1 MDLITGVLVANSG
14 TIGQNNDDDYQ
25 NGNDDDDDGTMIQQ
39 QQQQQQMYDHHQQH
53 LSMIHS
59 NPNHHHHH
67 HHHHHHQQQ
76 QHSLYGDTN
85 NNNNNDYYNLIGCP
99 YATQCP
105 QQQQQQFFHNH
116 PTTTTTTMQQQ
127 QQQQSSILPQKSS
140 LKKSSQFDGG
150 YDGSS
155 TPMMMNHHH
164 HHAHY
169 QQQHQHNHPQYYGPY
184 RIPHQQHNHQVIPSM
199 MCMLQQQQQQQKS
212 LPNGINTAMKKYNQ
226 QQQQQQQQQSII
238 SSTQSIVSGKNRL
251 SGLLL
256 NRSCSKH
263 VEVLNFLLK
272 GGPPW
277 GFRIKQRN
285 GNVFISK
292 VNCGGRGHKGGLR
305 VHDEIMAVNNFEL
318 DNHPLTLIRQP
329 GSSTAATAAATTT
342 ASNMEQTGSICSS
355 SIGQRTPTNN
365 PSATDDNNNGAV
377 NNNNPGDQSQQD
389 DSAKPVNNNN
399 NNNDYQQFNGII
411 NDNELTKLDFTY
423 QLIKHTLNRQLQLT
437 VRRWHSDWE
446 LAPSIFLPISSSS
459 SSKKTLSSKTIMD
472 QQQKQPS
479 SITPTTMSMMIADDS
494 EGPLHQSEEELLS
507 PNEDFGPESRNV
519 HRKILSMS
527 NHPNPHHQHYPYPGG
542 FVPLFPQH
550 QHLPQQQL
558 FYDPTSFV
566 PSMYHPQFYHHQPP
580 SYHHPGGLQD
590 PDDSIR
596 AIRGDDN
603 SSSYST
609 TTTPI
614 NDSSSTST
622 TTTTDCFVS
631 HHSLK
636 EMQKEAEIKTE
647 CSPGSMMT
655 TSSSTTVTTSTN
667 DQTTTSSSSCPTCM
681 NSDLSYCHHYCD
693 CGVPTTTTTA
703 TTAMMDHPLPLFLHQ
718 RPTTFVDNNIIDN
731 NNDFNSDGDFDYDD
745 GHHKGDHRRRL
756 STKNQQRRYHHYNR
770 SRSIDGS
777 YYRHHYRYH
786 RQEQDEEQSD
796 DIGKLDLS
804 PDGNGSGG
812 GGGGGRIT
820 SSLSGSPTT
829 TTSSSLSSSPLT
841 AIQRRKIRS
850 ISTITTTT
858 RSRSSLDPDDDLDDP
873 NIDGNDNVYTDDDDD
888 IETVLI
894 RQQPTTADQKS
905 IEQQQQQMVKTTET
919 STKMITKSSMST
931 TTTTATSISTTTS
944 TSKPKN
950 IWSPSTT
957 TTLSSTATTSLS
969 SSTSSS
975 PSSPTS
981 SSTSSATPIVDYHGH
996 DHQQRQKVDQKQQVV
1011 VAVDDNNLLLP
1022 KALYNGHHSHQQQ
1035 QQVVDQQQQQQQ
1047 QQTTKVDEKNLFPP
1061 PFSSKTYAEFKS
1073 SPSTTQSPVTT
1084 IDNQQT
1090 ITPPID
1096 YIGSIDTSVQQQ
1108 SIPIQS
1114 GRSTSS
1120 PSLSSTLP
1128 RNMVIMD
1135 HNHHQQIQ
1143 QQQQQQYHHVA
1154 DVYEPRQHPIHKY
1167 WTLPR
1172 SIATG
1177 NNLGVEY
1184 ISMDHRDQVPTE
1196 IERRQQ
1202 QLQQQQAE
1210 SSQTKIAQTKQIYSQ
1225 QHQQHQYDT
1234 TESYY
1239 TTTTGEESVLSPPT
1253 PPLPQPMITN
1263 GDSEKILSTT
1273 TTAQQPLMMNAA
1285 TAKSQQQ
1292 DNMIQTE
1299 QPKQQQQQSS
1309 CDSTLM
1315 NKSERYK
1322 AFIRDMQNEM
1332 QLQTSSSG
1340 DGRNNKSFSSPIT
1353 TIDNQQQTICVKVKQ
1368 PRFKGTDYHLT
1379 IDNKPIHQSQ
1389 QSTNIGHIEDYEP
1402 GIRNSIFEREK
1413 QMFYSDIFNYID
1425 SIFAEVLATTAV
1437 SANQRKHM
1445 NGGLA
1450 TKDADIVDQHQ
1461 TAEQQ
1466 QQSPKMATKME
1477 KKYYFHENCVFNQ
1490 LTSSPPTTVTT
1501 IAPGLNQP
1509 HNIGS
1514 SGGGS
1519 GYDSDSTYILR
1530 KNKGKI
1536 IPQPASPSVYRAVQ
1550 RGEDIP
1556 FQGLQRT
1563 TPSSSMKQQLSS
1575 SSSSAASGMFMNG
1588 GNRNLKFDQT
1598 TDTDSGIDFNLSRK
1612 SDNDGDDWQNLD
1624 EWQTQIT
1631 NDFDYIYDTL
1641 RSVSNNTNQQTS
1653 RPSTTT
1659 TAASKKSKS
1668 VAFEAV
1674 DEVQLIEPDPESDEF
1689 YDDDDEDE
1697 DITMFDDN
1705 DQDGETAEYSYGGLL
1720 RPGSHRPD
1728 DKAHSFEHF
1737 LNTQPDLIDKVSRLK
1752 SDDPSNSVRMM
1763 NKSKTS
1769 RKSRSKSPKI
1779 CRNNAGRTPPILR
1792 NDNLTSDSELESSTD
1807 HYPMMKKIIS
1817 PDNIQQQFTSP
1828 PKLSSAVP
1836 KSYFHSPNIFIDD
1849 PATANAAAVEIDPIH
1864 SPVHNN
1870 AMRLPQQQ
1878 PSGST
1883 APTTERLNIH
1893 YRISGGSGSIDDDS
1907 FHSLNSPNRSYARHY
1922 TGPCGG
1928 PLPGS
1933 QSIKPVTTTDNTTY
1947 SLQRHH
1953 YMPQP
1958 MSPPV
1963 VALDRYDRRLLY
1975 STPTSISTKEPTTG
1989 KMAKVLYDFQAMARN
2004 ELAVKKG
2011 DLVTIRKLINQQ
2023 WMEVEDCS
2031 SGLVGFVP
2039 RTYLDIDETST
2050 PTPAT
2055 SSSSPNGIARAKFDF
2070 NAKTN
2075 VEISFKKGE
2084 KLTLLRRVDENWY
2097 EGMNERQHVGIFPV
2111 SYVEVMKQVAN
2122 ASAIH
2127 ASLSFLHDQHLSS
2140 AIITAT
2146 VEASASA
2153 ITTTTKT
2160 STTLK
2165 NDGKKNDD
2173 ILETPSSSSPSSL
2186 SSMLLL
2192 NQFSGTKLPQH
2203 QHQHHQQHQHHNH
2216 PLTSIQ
2222 PISSMPQLPTE
2233 TCSNSGT
2240 GGGSSVYGQHYH
2252 QQHDHHHHHH
2262 QESSKNIDNDSRSSS
2277 IQYSNQIYFSST
2289 RSEPSGST
2297 ISNST
2302 GVGVGYEVGGN
2313 SGGSSNYSST
2323 SNIMHQIRRAP
2334 DASRSQPGANVERFC
2349 LPKPKIYRV
2358 LYPYQPQQ
2366 PDELELQY
2374 GDLLTV
2380 TIKCDDGWFLGRST
2394 LTGKFGTFP
2403 GNYVEQT

>member
-1 MDLITGVLVANSG
+1 MKLVDANDGDDLKLL
-14 TIGQNNDDDYQ
+14 
-25 NGNDDDDDGTMIQQ
+25 
-39 QQQQQQMYDHHQQH
+39 HQFNCCLNIDPNQH
-53 LSMIHS
+53 
-59 NPNHHHHH
+59 
-67 HHHHHHQQQ
+67 
-76 QHSLYGDTN
+76 
-85 NNNNNDYYNLIGCP
+85 
-99 YATQCP
+99 
-105 QQQQQQFFHNH
+105 
-116 PTTTTTTMQQQ
+116 
-127 QQQQSSILPQKSS
+127 
-140 LKKSSQFDGG
+140 
-150 YDGSS
+150 
-155 TPMMMNHHH
+155 
-164 HHAHY
+164 
-169 QQQHQHNHPQYYGPY
+169 
-184 RIPHQQHNHQVIPSM
+184 
-199 MCMLQQQQQQQKS
+199 
-212 LPNGINTAMKKYNQ
+212 
-226 QQQQQQQQQSII
+226 
-238 SSTQSIVSGKNRL
+238 
-251 SGLLL
+251 
-256 NRSCSKH
+256 
-263 VEVLNFLLK
+263 
-272 GGPPW
+272 
-277 GFRIKQRN
+277 FR
-285 GNVFISK
+285 FISAK
-292 VNCGGRGHKGGLR
+292 
-305 VHDEIMAVNNFEL
+305 NF
-318 DNHPLTLIRQP
+318 
-329 GSSTAATAAATTT
+329 
-342 ASNMEQTGSICSS
+342 
-355 SIGQRTPTNN
+355 
-365 PSATDDNNNGAV
+365 
-377 NNNNPGDQSQQD
+377 
-389 DSAKPVNNNN
+389 
-399 NNNDYQQFNGII
+399 
-411 NDNELTKLDFTY
+411 
-423 QLIKHTLNRQLQLT
+423 
-437 VRRWHSDWE
+437 
-446 LAPSIFLPISSSS
+446 
-459 SSKKTLSSKTIMD
+459 
-472 QQQKQPS
+472 
-479 SITPTTMSMMIADDS
+479 
-494 EGPLHQSEEELLS
+494 
-507 PNEDFGPESRNV
+507 
-519 HRKILSMS
+519 
-527 NHPNPHHQHYPYPGG
+527 
-542 FVPLFPQH
+542 
-550 QHLPQQQL
+550 
-558 FYDPTSFV
+558 
-566 PSMYHPQFYHHQPP
+566 
-580 SYHHPGGLQD
+580 
-590 PDDSIR
+590 
-596 AIRGDDN
+596 
-603 SSSYST
+603 
-609 TTTPI
+609 
-614 NDSSSTST
+614 
-622 TTTTDCFVS
+622 
-631 HHSLK
+631 
-636 EMQKEAEIKTE
+636 
-647 CSPGSMMT
+647 
-655 TSSSTTVTTSTN
+655 
-667 DQTTTSSSSCPTCM
+667 
-681 NSDLSYCHHYCD
+681 
-693 CGVPTTTTTA
+693 
-703 TTAMMDHPLPLFLHQ
+703 
-718 RPTTFVDNNIIDN
+718 
-731 NNDFNSDGDFDYDD
+731 
-745 GHHKGDHRRRL
+745 
-756 STKNQQRRYHHYNR
+756 
-770 SRSIDGS
+770 
-777 YYRHHYRYH
+777 
-786 RQEQDEEQSD
+786 
-796 DIGKLDLS
+796 
-804 PDGNGSGG
+804 
-812 GGGGGRIT
+812 
-820 SSLSGSPTT
+820 
-829 TTSSSLSSSPLT
+829 
-841 AIQRRKIRS
+841 
-850 ISTITTTT
+850 
-858 RSRSSLDPDDDLDDP
+858 
-873 NIDGNDNVYTDDDDD
+873 
-888 IETVLI
+888 
-894 RQQPTTADQKS
+894 
-905 IEQQQQQMVKTTET
+905 
-919 STKMITKSSMST
+919 
-931 TTTTATSISTTTS
+931 
-944 TSKPKN
+944 
-950 IWSPSTT
+950 WSPSTT

-1011 VAVDDNNLLLP
+1011 VATVDDNNLLLP
-1022 KALYNGHHSHQQQ
+1022 KALYNGHHPHQQQQQ
-1035 QQVVDQQQQQQQ
+1035 QQVVDQQQQQQQVVDQQQ

-1184 ISMDHRDQVPTE
+1184 ISMDHQVPTE
-1196 IERRQQ
+1196 IERRHQQQ
-1202 QLQQQQAE
+1202 QLQHQQQLQQQAE

-1225 QHQQHQYDT
+1225 HQQYDT

-1239 TTTTGEESVLSPPT
+1239 TTTTTGEESVLSPPT

-1413 QMFYSDIFNYID
+1413 QM
-1425 SIFAEVLATTAV
+1425 
-1437 SANQRKHM
+1437 RKHM

-1612 SDNDGDDWQNLD
+1612 SDNDGDNGDDDWQNLD

-1641 RSVSNNTNQQTS
+1641 RSVSNN
-1653 RPSTTT
+1653 RPLSSTKKLD
-1659 TAASKKSKS
+1659 KKSKS

-1705 DQDGETAEYSYGGLL
+1705 DQEAEYSYGGLL

-1807 HYPMMKKIIS
+1807 HYPIMKKIIS

-2165 NDGKKNDD
+2165 NDGNKNDD

-2203 QHQHHQQHQHHNH
+2203 QHQHQHQQHHNH

-2240 GGGSSVYGQHYH
+2240 GGGGGSGSVYGQHYH

-2262 QESSKNIDNDSRSSS
+2262 HHHQESSRKNIDNDSRSSS

-2302 GVGVGYEVGGN
+2302 GVGGGYEVGGN